1 MDKNPLHTNTKLYGL
16 TFSFTAV
23 VVKQRSFQRIDGLG
37 LLVASLD
44 GEADAAV
51 GLGCCLF
58 LLLLPLPLRLLGLQP
73 LFQFSLLGKSD
84 AGPSQCRQRQKEG
97 TAMNTGENTE
107 QK

>member
-1 MDKNPLHTNTKLYGL
+1 MGTNPFRTNTKLYWL

-23 VVKQRSFQRIDGLG
+23 VVKQRSFQRVDGLG

-51 GLGCCLF
+51 GLGCCFF

-73 LFQFSLLGKSD
+73 LF
-84 AGPSQCRQRQKEG
+84 
-97 TAMNTGENTE
+97 
-107 QK
+107 